1 MHALVYTRSSAPR
14 TFRRG
19 AYSLVDAARS
29 HTVCIRK
36 YVYMRCM
43 NAFVLCI
50 RCILGDI
57 RLWVGDPS
65 TSSFLVSSPR
75 VYQRMHVL
83 VYTWSSALRTVRR
96 SAHQQFL
103 RCEVIYISRGHP
115 KYIYVYIRWYIRE
128 AALCDKALTS
138 RFYDA
143 RPYTYMRRSMHV
155 WSYAHV
161 IVCTCD
167 RMHALVYAY
176 WVCLGRCR
184 ANSVLSC
191 SFRRRGISCPDCST
205 FIG

>member
-1 MHALVYTRSSAPR
+1 MRSIDTYIRMHALVYTRSSAPR

-29 HTVCIRK
+29 HTVYIRK

-65 TSSFLVSSPR
+65 TSSFLVSFPR

-103 RCEVIYISRGHP
+103 RREVIYILMMM
-115 KYIYVYIRWYIRE
+115 YVNTCTCEVYIRVH
-128 AALCDKALTS
+128 T
-138 RFYDA
+138 
-143 RPYTYMRRSMHV
+143 
-155 WSYAHV
+155 
-161 IVCTCD
+161 
-167 RMHALVYAY
+167 LVY
-176 WVCLGRCR
+176 
-184 ANSVLSC
+184 
-191 SFRRRGISCPDCST
+191 T
-205 FIG
+205 